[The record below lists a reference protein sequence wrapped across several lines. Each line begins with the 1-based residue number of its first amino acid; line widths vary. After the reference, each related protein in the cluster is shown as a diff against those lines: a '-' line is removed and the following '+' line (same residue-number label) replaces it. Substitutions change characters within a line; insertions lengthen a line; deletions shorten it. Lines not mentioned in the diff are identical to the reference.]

1 MNSGFFAAFA
11 GLVARTEALGLAANN
26 LANIS
31 TPGFKAQREFYTLMT
46 AANNR
51 PLLPINQ
58 AINDF
63 AVLGGASLDLSPGNL
78 EPTGNDLDL
87 AIEGPGYFTV
97 QTPAG
102 VRYTRNGSFRLSAS
116 GQLVTHNGDPVLGE
130 KGPIEIPNGPV
141 SISSDGTVSVRG
153 TIVARLSLAD
163 LPPGTTLSLEGNSY
177 LFAPAGTRRES
188 TDSNV
193 RQGVLESSNINPA
206 LGAVSLIELQRTVG
220 MLQRALA
227 IFNTEF
233 NRIAAED
240 LARV

>member
-11 GLVARTEALGLAANN
+11 GLVARTDALGLAANN

-31 TPGFKAQREFYTLMT
+31 TPGFKAQREFYTLLT
-46 AANNR
+46 SANIR
-51 PLLPINQ
+51 PLLPVNQ

-63 AVLGGASLDLSPGNL
+63 AVLGGATLDLSPGNL

-102 VRYTRNGSFRLSAS
+102 VRYTRNGSFSLSAS
-116 GQLVTHNGDPVLGE
+116 GRLVTHTGDPVLGD
-130 KGPIEIPNGPV
+130 KGPIEIPGGPV
-141 SISSDGTVSVRG
+141 SISADGTISVQG
-153 TIVARLSLAD
+153 AVAARLSLAE
-163 LPPGTTLSLEGNSY
+163 LPTGTALTLEGNSY
-177 LFAPAGTRRES
+177 FSAPAGARRDATES
-188 TDSNV
+188 RV

-206 LGAVSLIELQRTVG
+206 LSAVSLIELQRHVG

-233 NRIAAED
+233 NRIAVED
-240 LARV
+240 LPRV